1 MDQTRVRP
9 NDAML
14 CYFDLYTCHPP
25 QALIELACAYSACE
39 VARASAAQAFQVNKR
54 GMLAGDVLNAVA
66 TVFDEFFP
74 VDGAEPEERQ
84 EEAGGGGVR

>member
-1 MDQTRVRP
+1 
-9 NDAML
+9 ML
-14 CYFDLYTCHPP
+14 CYFDLYTCMLLLPHPP

-84 EEAGGGGVR
+84 EGAGGVR